1 MQLARA
7 PRLLTYYP
15 PDVNCAEF
23 AKQDLRFDSLK
34 LLDTRITEKLAREAT
49 TKSKGK
55 VVAAVL
61 VSLITCSRSVY
72 GWKAACAFAG
82 NQRPEKA
89 GGRRS
94 GDDNL
99 LNILSFALGLGGK
112 GWGFP
117 ATRRFQKLFPDTVGQ
132 KQSPPGNLI
141 ISPS

>member
-23 AKQDLRFDSLK
+23 AKQDQRFDSLK

-99 LNILSFALGLGGK
+99 LNILSSRTR
-112 GWGFP
+112 
-117 ATRRFQKLFPDTVGQ
+117 TRRERMGFSCHAQISEALSGYCRPEAE
-132 KQSPPGNLI
+132 PPGNLI